1 MKTDRKERKLLVV
14 EVVNVA
20 EEEEEE
26 STTKPERSKYGRRS
40 LTKKIRKKIP
50 MSMKI
55 KKAHQVMT
63 TKLKHKSKQLL
74 SKYLIRKNLMKMA
87 DVVTRKKLRK
97 HPNLLLLHKCLA
109 TKTSSQ
115 LE

>member
-1 MKTDRKERKLLVV
+1 MKMDRKERKQLVV

-26 STTKPERSKYGRRS
+26 GTTKLERSKYGRRS
-40 LTKKIRKKIP
+40 LTKMIRKKIP
-50 MSMKI
+50 KSMKI
-55 KKAHQVMT
+55 KKTHQVMT
-63 TKLKHKSKQLL
+63 SKLKHKSKQLL
-74 SKYLIRKNLMKMA
+74 SKYLTRKSLMKVA

-97 HPNLLLLHKCLA
+97 HPNPLLLHKCLA